1 MLWHA
6 SERRVDANLLTLASC
21 MHKRQPSMRAK
32 PSVEALHPYVAPLEG
47 RRGLLRLDFNENT
60 LGPSPRVVE
69 AIRALPPE
77 YYAIYPEYESLTARY
92 AAHIGLAADQVGLF
106 NGSDAALR
114 AVFDAYG
121 EPGTRF
127 VTTSPTFGYYRPCAE
142 IAQMSQVN
150 VAYEDDFSFPW
161 RRFRDALETPTRICI
176 VCNPNNPTSTL
187 VGAQELLNLVSAH
200 PETLFVIDEIYETYT
215 GVSVLPLGGALPN
228 LVALRSLSK
237 SCGIAALRIGFAC
250 GSAAIVDRLNRVT
263 GPYDINQ
270 FGVVAAHAVLDDWNH
285 VSHYAELVSAAK
297 TWTLET
303 LASMGIRTY
312 SGGGNYFLVWPG
324 KDVSAVE
331 AGLRARGV
339 LVRSMDTKP
348 MLKGAFRLS
357 IGTRQQME
365 QFIAALIDVLAS

>member
-1 MLWHA
+1 
-6 SERRVDANLLTLASC
+6 
-21 MHKRQPSMRAK
+21 MRAK
-32 PSVEALHPYVAPLEG
+32 PSVEALSPYVAPLEG

-60 LGPSPRVVE
+60 VGPSPKVVE

-77 YYAIYPEYESLTARY
+77 FYATYPEYESLTARY
-92 AAHIGLAADQVGLF
+92 AAHNGLRADEVGLF

-142 IAQMSQVN
+142 IAQMTSVG
-150 VAYEDDFSFPW
+150 VPYEADFSFPW
-161 RRFRDALETPTRICI
+161 RRFTEALQEPTRICI

-187 VGAQELLNLVSAH
+187 VESGAIIELVQAH
-200 PETLFVIDEIYETYT
+200 PETLFVVDEIYESYT
-215 GVSVLPLGGALPN
+215 GVSVLPEGRGLPN

-250 GSAAIVDRLNRVT
+250 GAPQVVERMNRVT

-270 FGVVAAHAVLDDWNH
+270 FGVVAAHAVLDDWPY
-285 VSHYAELVSAAK
+285 VEAYVAEVTSAK
-297 TWTLET
+297 KWTLDA
-303 LASMGIRTY
+303 LRDIGVRTY

-324 KDVSAVE
+324 KDVTAVE
-331 AGLRARGV
+331 TGLRERGV
-339 LVRSMDTKP
+339 LVRGMDSKP
-348 MLKGAFRLS
+348 MLRGAFRLS
-357 IGTRQQME
+357 VGTLPQM
-365 QFIAALIDVLAS
+365 QRFVTALREVLR

>member
-1 MLWHA
+1 
-6 SERRVDANLLTLASC
+6 
-21 MHKRQPSMRAK
+21 MRAK
-32 PSVEALHPYVAPLEG
+32 PSVEALSPYVAPLEG

-60 LGPSPRVVE
+60 LGPSPKVVA
-69 AIRALPPE
+69 AIRALPAE

-92 AAHIGLAADQVGLF
+92 AAHIGLESEQVGLF

-121 EPGTRF
+121 ERGTRF

-150 VAYEDDFSFPW
+150 ISYEPDFSFPW
-161 RRFRDALETPTRICI
+161 QRLRDALATPTRACI

-187 VGAQELLNLVSAH
+187 VGARELLELVAAF
-200 PETLFVIDEIYETYT
+200 PDTLFVVDEIYETYT
-215 GVSVLPLGGALPN
+215 GVSVLPEGRSLPN

-250 GSAAIVDRLNRVT
+250 GSAAVIDRMSRVT

-270 FGVVAAHAVLDDWNH
+270 FGVVAAHAVLDDWAH
-285 VSHYAELVSAAK
+285 VLWYANQVNEAKTYTLEALAELGV
-297 TWTLET
+297 
-303 LASMGIRTY
+303 RTF
-312 SGGGNYFLVWPG
+312 SGGGNFFLVWPNQ
-324 KDVSAVE
+324 DVTRVE
-331 AGLRARGV
+331 RALRERGV
-339 LVRSMDTKP
+339 LVRSMDGKP

-357 IGTRQQME
+357 VGTRSQME
-365 QFIAALIDVLAS
+365 QFIAAFRDVIAAGPAA